1 MDKKETNRMTLIK
14 SLSAAALAF
23 GAALAISSASAAP
36 LGQLGGA
43 EPANS
48 ALVRVHGCHYECR
61 WSPGLGWHN
70 HSNAECR
77 PEPCRG
83 GGYGGGG
90 YNPGACYGPRPQR
103 GPAHCWV
110 CDRGRWSWICRS

>member
-1 MDKKETNRMTLIK
+1 MNLIK
-14 SLSAAALAF
+14 SLSAAALAL
-23 GAALAISSASAAP
+23 GATLAISSASAAP
-36 LGQLGGA
+36 LGQFSGA
-43 EPANS
+43 QPANS
-48 ALVRVHGCHYECR
+48 AIERVHGCHYDCR

-90 YNPGACYGPRPQR
+90 YRPNRPDR
-103 GPAHCWV
+103 GPAHCWRWWQGGWHWV
-110 CDRGRWSWICRS
+110 CGR